1 MEGVCS
7 DSVSPGLDTAVMAVS
22 ISADPGLSR
31 ETLDRR
37 SSKDV
42 SIGGRGVLGVLGVR
56 GVPGTTLGVCGI
68 GGAASVFESNVG
80 SLTGCGTGGAT
91 DGFESTVFFADTSVF
106 GCFAA
111 SGPFCGSDFCVAGD
125 VVEALRRPAKALNA
139 CSTDDFGGGFG
150 SSAGEL
156 ESWGRGG
163 AADDGPGAGL
173 GDWINAICSGAL
185 ARALSTGTGAHWY
198 SGFHIFWRNS
208 KASFGTHTVM
218 PSLFLTSIPW
228 SEWTLT
234 RVMRPGQ
241 QK

>member
-1 MEGVCS
+1 
-7 DSVSPGLDTAVMAVS
+7 MAVS
-22 ISADPGLSR
+22 ISADPGLSL

-42 SIGGRGVLGVLGVR
+42 SIGGRGVLGVRGVR

-68 GGAASVFESNVG
+68 GGAARVFDSNEG
-80 SLTGCGTGGAT
+80 TLTARGTGGAA
-91 DGFESTVFFADTSVF
+91 DGFESTTAFAATSGA

-111 SGPFCGSDFCVAGD
+111 SGLFCGSVFCGAGD

-139 CSTDDFGGGFG
+139 CSTDDFGGGGFG
-150 SSAGEL
+150 SSVGEL
-156 ESWGRGG
+156 ESWDRGG

-173 GDWINAICSGAL
+173 GARMNAICSGAL
-185 ARALSTGTGAHWY
+185 ASALSTGTGAHWY

-234 RVMRPGQ
+234 RVIRPGQ
-241 QK
+241 QKMRRR

>member
-1 MEGVCS
+1 M
-7 DSVSPGLDTAVMAVS
+7 
-22 ISADPGLSR
+22 
-31 ETLDRR
+31 
-37 SSKDV
+37 
-42 SIGGRGVLGVLGVR
+42 GGRGVLGVLGVR

-68 GGAASVFESNVG
+68 GGAASVLDSNEG
-80 SLTGCGTGGAT
+80 TLTGCGTA
-91 DGFESTVFFADTSVF
+91 DGFESTTVFAATSGA

-111 SGPFCGSDFCVAGD
+111 SGPFCGSGFCVAGD

-150 SSAGEL
+150 STAGEL
-156 ESWGRGG
+156 ESSGRAG
-163 AADDGPGAGL
+163 AADDDGPEAGL
-173 GDWINAICSGAL
+173 GGWINAICSGAL
-185 ARALSTGTGAHWY
+185 ASALSTGTGAHWY

-234 RVMRPGQ
+234 RAMRPGQ